1 MKGQSKCT
9 LIGTEELRIV
19 TTENNVEK
27 EVRYELKT
35 ISKSELED
43 LRESGKPV
51 FILKKYNKYYYTEVT
66 VKFNLFNNKLCNH
79 LCKSCKNCRPSKCQK
94 VRDIGDDKKIEK
106 YDYLAIGV
114 ETDNMKDYY
123 DSFVVKACIGFIPY

>member
-1 MKGQSKCT
+1 MIRPPIPNIK
-9 LIGTEELRIV
+9 IGEIRLLFV
-19 TTENNVEK
+19 SN
-27 EVRYELKT
+27 
-35 ISKSELED
+35 SLE
-43 LRESGKPV
+43 
-51 FILKKYNKYYYTEVT
+51 I
-66 VKFNLFNNKLCNH
+66 FNLFNNKLCNH